1 MSEKQRLNFIDLA
14 KTPKV
19 ITGIVISLAGI
30 YWAFKD
36 FNFIDFKQSIQQI
49 DSVYFLFATIFLWG
63 SVWLRG
69 LRWKWLFKESSS
81 PSVSSLY
88 RAELIGYFGNNVL
101 PLRLGELL
109 RTYIVGK
116 ENNFS
121 KSFVFGTVVLERL
134 MDMLALTFFGI
145 ILLFLYPFEEEWIS
159 DYLLKGGAVILIII
173 LTLTI
178 LSRFKPNNTDNKF
191 LSILNQILDGLLSIR
206 KQRVIPVVISS
217 ILIWSI
223 YLIDVYFIQRAFQ
236 FNLSWTQTLA
246 VLVISSL
253 VLSIPSAPGMIGTFH
268 AAVKYTMVDL
278 FAFTPNEGNS
288 FAILMHAYGY
298 ILFTLLGAYYF
309 LKSQFHENAIKNVL
323 NTDSNELQKN

>member
-1 MSEKQRLNFIDLA
+1 MSKKQRLNSIDLA
-14 KTPKV
+14 KSPKA
-19 ITGIVISLAGI
+19 IIGIVISLAGI

-36 FNFIDFKQSIQQI
+36 FNFIDFKRSIQQI

-63 SVWLRG
+63 TVWLRG

-116 ENNFS
+116 ENNLS

-159 DYLLKGGAVILIII
+159 DYLLKGGVAILIII

-217 ILIWSI
+217 LLIWSI
-223 YLIDVYFIQRAFQ
+223 YLLDVYFIQRAFQ

-246 VLVISSL
+246 ILVISSL

-309 LKSQFHENAIKNVL
+309 LKSQFHENAINNVL

>member
-1 MSEKQRLNFIDLA
+1 MSKKHRINMVGLA
-14 KTPKV
+14 SDPKV
-19 ITGIVISLAGI
+19 IIGVVISLAGI

-36 FNFIDFKQSIQQI
+36 FDFFDFKQSIQQI
-49 DSVYFLFATIFLWG
+49 DLVYFLLAAIFLWG

-69 LRWKWLFKESSS
+69 IRWKWLFNDSAS
-81 PSVSSLY
+81 PSVASLY

-101 PLRLGELL
+101 PLRLGEIL
-109 RTYIVGK
+109 RAYIVGK
-116 ENNFS
+116 ENNLP

-134 MDMLALTFFGI
+134 MDMFALIFFGI
-145 ILLFLYPFEEEWIS
+145 ILLFLYPFEEGWVG
-159 DYLLKGGAVILIII
+159 DYILKGGSVILIVIFVLII
-173 LTLTI
+173 I
-178 LSRFKPNNTDNKF
+178 SRFKLKSTENK
-191 LSILNQILDGLLSIR
+191 ILRIFNQIMDGLLSIR
-206 KQRVIPVVISS
+206 KKSIIPVVISS

-223 YLIDVYFIQRAFQ
+223 YLLDVYLIQRAFQ
-236 FNLSWTQTLA
+236 FNLSWTQSLA
-246 VLVISSL
+246 ILVISSL

-309 LKSQFHENAIKNVL
+309 LKSQFHEHAIKNVL

>member
-14 KTPKV
+14 KNPKA

-159 DYLLKGGAVILIII
+159 DYLLKGGVAILIII

-178 LSRFKPNNTDNKF
+178 LSRFKSNNTNNKF

-206 KQRVIPVVISS
+206 KQKVIPVVISS
-217 ILIWSI
+217 LLIWSI
-223 YLIDVYFIQRAFQ
+223 YLLDVYLIQKAFQ
-236 FNLSWTQTLA
+236 FNLSWAQTLA

-309 LKSQFHENAIKNVL
+309 LKSQFHEYAISNVL
-323 NTDSNELQKN
+323 NTDPNELQKN

>member
-1 MSEKQRLNFIDLA
+1 MSEKQRINFIDLA
-14 KTPKV
+14 KRPKV
-19 ITGIVISLAGI
+19 ITGIVISLVGI

-36 FNFIDFKQSIQQI
+36 FNFIDFKQSIKQI

-81 PSVSSLY
+81 PSVSSLF

-121 KSFVFGTVVLERL
+121 KSYVFGTVVLERL

-159 DYLLKGGAVILIII
+159 DYLLKGGVAILIII
-173 LTLTI
+173 LMLI
-178 LSRFKPNNTDNKF
+178 IISRFKTNNTNNKF

-236 FNLSWTQTLA
+236 FNLSWTQSLT

-268 AAVKYTMVDL
+268 AAAKYTMVDL

-288 FAILMHAYGY
+288 FAILLHGYGY
-298 ILFTLLGAYYF
+298 ILLTLLGAYYF
-309 LKSQFHENAIKNVL
+309 LKSQFHEYAIKKVL
-323 NTDSNELQKN
+323 NTDPNQLQKN

>member
-14 KTPKV
+14 KNPKA

-36 FNFIDFKQSIQQI
+36 FNFMDFKRSIQQI

-69 LRWKWLFKESSS
+69 LRWKWLFKEASS

-223 YLIDVYFIQRAFQ
+223 YLLDVYFIQRAFQ

-246 VLVISSL
+246 ILVISSL

-309 LKSQFHENAIKNVL
+309 LKSQFHEHAINNVL
-323 NTDSNELQKN
+323 NTDPNELQKN

>member
-14 KTPKV
+14 KNPKA

-36 FNFIDFKQSIQQI
+36 FNFIDFKRSIQQI
-49 DSVYFLFATIFLWG
+49 DFVYFLFATIFLWG

-159 DYLLKGGAVILIII
+159 DYLLKGGVAILIII

-178 LSRFKPNNTDNKF
+178 LSRFKYNNTNNKF

-217 ILIWSI
+217 FLIWSI
-223 YLIDVYFIQRAFQ
+223 YLLDVYFIQRAFQ
-236 FNLSWTQTLA
+236 FNLSWTQTLV

-253 VLSIPSAPGMIGTFH
+253 VLAIPSAPGMIGTFH

-309 LKSQFHENAIKNVL
+309 LKSQFHEHAINNVL
-323 NTDSNELQKN
+323 NTDPNELQKN

>member
-1 MSEKQRLNFIDLA
+1 MSGKQRLDFIDLA
-14 KTPKV
+14 KSPKA

-36 FNFIDFKQSIQQI
+36 FHFIDFKRSIQQI

-145 ILLFLYPFEEEWIS
+145 ILLFLYPFGEEWIS
-159 DYLLKGGAVILIII
+159 DYLLKGGVAILIII

-178 LSRFKPNNTDNKF
+178 LSRFKSNNTNNKF

-206 KQRVIPVVISS
+206 KQKVIPVVISS
-217 ILIWSI
+217 LLIWSI
-223 YLIDVYFIQRAFQ
+223 YLLDVYLIQKAFQ

-309 LKSQFHENAIKNVL
+309 LNSQFHEYALNNVL
-323 NTDSNELQKN
+323 NIDPNELQEN

>member
-1 MSEKQRLNFIDLA
+1 MSKKQRLNSIDLA
-14 KTPKV
+14 KSPKV

-49 DSVYFLFATIFLWG
+49 DAVYFLFATIFLWG

-69 LRWKWLFKESSS
+69 LRWKWLFKKSFS

-159 DYLLKGGAVILIII
+159 DYLLKGGVAILIII

-178 LSRFKPNNTDNKF
+178 LSRFKSNNTNNKF
-191 LSILNQILDGLLSIR
+191 LSILSQILDGLLSIR
-206 KQRVIPVVISS
+206 KQKIIPVVISS
-217 ILIWSI
+217 LLIWSI
-223 YLIDVYFIQRAFQ
+223 YLLDVYLIQKAFQ

-253 VLSIPSAPGMIGTFH
+253 ALSIPSAPGMIGTFH

-278 FAFTPNEGNS
+278 FAFTPSEGSS

-298 ILFTLLGAYYF
+298 ILVTLLGAYYF

-323 NTDSNELQKN
+323 YTDPNELQKN

>member
-1 MSEKQRLNFIDLA
+1 MSKEQRLNSIDLA
-14 KTPKV
+14 KSPKA
-19 ITGIVISLAGI
+19 ITGIVIGLAGI

-36 FNFIDFKQSIQQI
+36 FNFIDFKRSIQQI

-159 DYLLKGGAVILIII
+159 DYLLKGGVAILIII

-178 LSRFKPNNTDNKF
+178 LSRFKSNNTSNKF

-206 KQRVIPVVISS
+206 KQKVIPVVISS
-217 ILIWSI
+217 LLIWSI
-223 YLIDVYFIQRAFQ
+223 YLLDVYLIQKAFQ
-236 FNLSWTQTLA
+236 FNLSWAQTLA

>member
-1 MSEKQRLNFIDLA
+1 MSEKQRLNSIDLA
-14 KTPKV
+14 KSPKA

-36 FNFIDFKQSIQQI
+36 FNFIDFKRSIQQI

-159 DYLLKGGAVILIII
+159 DYLLKGGVAILIII

-178 LSRFKPNNTDNKF
+178 LSRFKSNNTSNKF

-206 KQRVIPVVISS
+206 KQKVIPVVISS
-217 ILIWSI
+217 LLIWSI
-223 YLIDVYFIQRAFQ
+223 YLLDVYLIQKAFQ
-236 FNLSWTQTLA
+236 FNLSWAQTLA

-309 LKSQFHENAIKNVL
+309 LKSQFHEHAINNVL
-323 NTDSNELQKN
+323 NTDPNELQKN

>member
-1 MSEKQRLNFIDLA
+1 MSKKHRINMVGLA
-14 KTPKV
+14 SDPKV
-19 ITGIVISLAGI
+19 IIGVVISLAGI

-36 FNFIDFKQSIQQI
+36 FDFFDFKQSIQQI
-49 DSVYFLFATIFLWG
+49 DFVYFLLATIFLWG

-69 LRWKWLFKESSS
+69 IRWKWLFNDSAS
-81 PSVSSLY
+81 PSVASLY

-101 PLRLGELL
+101 PLRLGEIL
-109 RTYIVGK
+109 RAYIVGK
-116 ENNFS
+116 ENNLP

-134 MDMLALTFFGI
+134 MDMFALIFFGI
-145 ILLFLYPFEEEWIS
+145 ILLFLYPFEEGWVG
-159 DYLLKGGAVILIII
+159 DYILKGGSVILIII
-173 LTLTI
+173 FALI
-178 LSRFKPNNTDNKF
+178 IIRRFKLKSTENK
-191 LSILNQILDGLLSIR
+191 ILRIFNQIMDGLLSIR
-206 KQRVIPVVISS
+206 KKSIIPVVISS

-223 YLIDVYFIQRAFQ
+223 YLLDVHLIQKAFQ
-236 FNLSWTQTLA
+236 FNLSWTQSLA
-246 VLVISSL
+246 ILVISSL

>member
-1 MSEKQRLNFIDLA
+1 MSKKQRLNSLDLV
-14 KTPKV
+14 KSPKA
-19 ITGIVISLAGI
+19 ITGIIVSLGGI

-36 FNFIDFKQSIQQI
+36 FNYIEFKRSMQQI
-49 DSVYFLFATIFLWG
+49 DLVYFLFATIFLWI
-63 SVWLRG
+63 SVWFRG
-69 LRWKWLFKESSS
+69 LRWKWLFKGSSS

-109 RTYIVGK
+109 RAYIVGK

-121 KSFVFGTVVLERL
+121 KSFVFGTIVLERL

-145 ILLFLYPFEEEWIS
+145 ILLFLYPFEEAWIS
-159 DYLLKGGAVILIII
+159 HYLLKGGVVILLIII
-173 LTLTI
+173 TLTI
-178 LSRFKPNNTDNKF
+178 LSRFKSNNASNKF

-206 KQRVIPVVISS
+206 KQKIIPVVITSL
-217 ILIWSI
+217 LIWSI
-223 YLIDVYFIQRAFQ
+223 YLLDVYLIQKAFQ
-236 FNLSWTQTLA
+236 FNLSWAQALV

-298 ILFTLLGAYYF
+298 ILLTLLGAYYF
-309 LKSQFHENAIKNVL
+309 LKSQFHKYAINNVL
-323 NTDSNELQKN
+323 NTKPNELQKY

>member
-36 FNFIDFKQSIQQI
+36 FNFIDFKRSIQQI
-49 DSVYFLFATIFLWG
+49 DFVYFLIATIFLWG

-109 RTYIVGK
+109 RAYIVGK

-145 ILLFLYPFEEEWIS
+145 ILLFLYPFEEGWIS

-178 LSRFKPNNTDNKF
+178 LSRFKRNNTDNKF

-206 KQRVIPVVISS
+206 KQRVIPVVIFSL
-217 ILIWSI
+217 LIWSI
-223 YLIDVYFIQRAFQ
+223 YLLDVYLIQRAFQ

-309 LKSQFHENAIKNVL
+309 LKSQFHEHAINNVL
-323 NTDSNELQKN
+323 NTDPNELHKN

>member
-1 MSEKQRLNFIDLA
+1 MSKKQRLNFINLA
-14 KTPKV
+14 KSPKA

-30 YWAFKD
+30 YWAFRD
-36 FNFIDFKQSIQQI
+36 FNFIDFKRSIQQV
-49 DSVYFLFATIFLWG
+49 DSVYFLLATILLWG

-159 DYLLKGGAVILIII
+159 DYLLKGGVAILIII

-178 LSRFKPNNTDNKF
+178 LSRFKSNNTNNKF

-206 KQRVIPVVISS
+206 KQKVIPVVISS
-217 ILIWSI
+217 LLIWSI
-223 YLIDVYFIQRAFQ
+223 YLLDVYLIQKAFQ
-236 FNLSWTQTLA
+236 FNLSWAQTLA

-309 LKSQFHENAIKNVL
+309 LKSQFHEHAINNVL
-323 NTDSNELQKN
+323 NTNPNELQKN

>member
-14 KTPKV
+14 KTPKA

-36 FNFIDFKQSIQQI
+36 FNFIDFKRSIQQI

-159 DYLLKGGAVILIII
+159 DYLLKGGVAILIII

-178 LSRFKPNNTDNKF
+178 LSRFKSNNTNNKF

-217 ILIWSI
+217 LLIWSI
-223 YLIDVYFIQRAFQ
+223 YLLDVYFIQRAFQ

-246 VLVISSL
+246 ILVISSL

>member
-1 MSEKQRLNFIDLA
+1 MINPYITEKLN
-14 KTPKV
+14 P
-19 ITGIVISLAGI
+19 
-30 YWAFKD
+30 
-36 FNFIDFKQSIQQI
+36 
-49 DSVYFLFATIFLWG
+49 LFVVDE
-63 SVWLRG
+63 SR
-69 LRWKWLFKESSS
+69 RKELLLEAEKI
-81 PSVSSLY
+81 PSVIISSAAASNAVML
-88 RAELIGYFGNNVL
+88 ASGYFNPLKGYMNLTEVL
-101 PLRLGELL
+101 SVAEKMQLPSGILWPIPVVNLL
-109 RTYIVGK
+109 K

-145 ILLFLYPFEEEWIS
+145 ILLFLDPFEEEWIS
-159 DYLLKGGAVILIII
+159 AYLLKGGVVILIII
-173 LTLTI
+173 ITLAI
-178 LSRFKPNNTDNKF
+178 LSRFKLNNTENKF

-223 YLIDVYFIQRAFQ
+223 YLLDVYLIQKAFQ
-236 FNLSWTQTLA
+236 FNLSWAQTLA

-309 LKSQFHENAIKNVL
+309 LKSQFHEYAINNVL
-323 NTDSNELQKN
+323 NTDPNELQKN

>member
-14 KTPKV
+14 KNPKA

-36 FNFIDFKQSIQQI
+36 FNFIDFKRSIQQI

-159 DYLLKGGAVILIII
+159 DYLLKGGVAILIII
-173 LTLTI
+173 LTLII
-178 LSRFKPNNTDNKF
+178 LSRFKSNNTDNIF
-191 LSILNQILDGLLSIR
+191 LTLNQMFFYN
-206 KQRVIPVVISS
+206 K
-217 ILIWSI
+217 
-223 YLIDVYFIQRAFQ
+223 IDNPIIF
-236 FNLSWTQTLA
+236 
-246 VLVISSL
+246 
-253 VLSIPSAPGMIGTFH
+253 
-268 AAVKYTMVDL
+268 
-278 FAFTPNEGNS
+278 E
-288 FAILMHAYGY
+288 
-298 ILFTLLGAYYF
+298 
-309 LKSQFHENAIKNVL
+309 
-323 NTDSNELQKN
+323 

>member
-1 MSEKQRLNFIDLA
+1 MSKKHRINMVGLA
-14 KTPKV
+14 SDPKV
-19 ITGIVISLAGI
+19 IIGVVISLAGI

-36 FNFIDFKQSIQQI
+36 FDFFDFKQSIQQI
-49 DSVYFLFATIFLWG
+49 DLVYFLLATIFLWG

-69 LRWKWLFKESSS
+69 IRWKWLFNDSAS
-81 PSVSSLY
+81 PSVASLY

-101 PLRLGELL
+101 PLRLGEIL
-109 RTYIVGK
+109 RAYIVGK
-116 ENNFS
+116 ENNLP

-134 MDMLALTFFGI
+134 MDMFALIFFGI
-145 ILLFLYPFEEEWIS
+145 ILLFLYPFEEGWVG
-159 DYLLKGGAVILIII
+159 DYILKGGSVILIVIFVLII
-173 LTLTI
+173 I
-178 LSRFKPNNTDNKF
+178 SRFKLKSTENK
-191 LSILNQILDGLLSIR
+191 ILRIFNQIMDGLLSIR
-206 KQRVIPVVISS
+206 KKSIIPVVISS

-223 YLIDVYFIQRAFQ
+223 YLLDVYLIQRAFQ
-236 FNLSWTQTLA
+236 FNLSWTQSLA
-246 VLVISSL
+246 ILVISSL

>member
-1 MSEKQRLNFIDLA
+1 MSNKQKLNSIDLV
-14 KTPKV
+14 KSPKA
-19 ITGIVISLAGI
+19 ISGIIISLGGI

-36 FNFIDFKQSIQQI
+36 FNFINFNQSIQQI
-49 DSVYFLFATIFLWG
+49 DSVYLLLATIFLWG

-69 LRWKWLFKESSS
+69 LRWKWLFKESAS

-134 MDMLALTFFGI
+134 MDMLALTIFGI

-159 DYLLKGGAVILIII
+159 DYLLIGGAVILIII
-173 LTLTI
+173 LMLTI
-178 LSRFKPNNTDNKF
+178 LSRFKLNNTKNKF
-191 LSILNQILDGLLSIR
+191 LSILNQLLDGLLSVR

-217 ILIWSI
+217 LLIWSI

-236 FNLSWTQTLA
+236 FNLSWTQILA

-278 FAFTPNEGNS
+278 FTFTPNEGNS
-288 FAILMHAYGY
+288 FAILIHAYGY
-298 ILFTLLGAYYF
+298 ILLTVLGAYYF
-309 LKSQFHENAIKNVL
+309 LKSQFYENAINNVL
-323 NTDSNELQKN
+323 NTDPNELQKN